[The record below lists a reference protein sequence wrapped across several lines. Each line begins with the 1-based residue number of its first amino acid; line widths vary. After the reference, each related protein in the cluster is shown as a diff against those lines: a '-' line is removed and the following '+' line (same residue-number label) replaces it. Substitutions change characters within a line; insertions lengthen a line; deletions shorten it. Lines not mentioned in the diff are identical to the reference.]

1 MALVLVVD
9 DDLSFR
15 FFLKALF
22 ETDGHEA
29 VAARNGAEG
38 LETARKRRPDLVVL
52 DVMMPGGGGLPMY
65 RAMQADPALRSVPV
79 IMLSGVGGATFAHGL
94 SMCQAADGGGRD
106 AEVNEPFAYVEKPPR
121 PDRLLELAHRALN
134 AAGNGTPEMA
144 GRPERAGRA
153 ERAER
158 AGRAGRAGRAEQAAW
173 TKQDGTGSPPDG
185 ISRKTGQAT
194 ASPRAATHD
203 AKENERMPY
212 KILVVDDDPYI
223 VKYMVDILSDNG
235 YATCSASDGSE
246 ALEVLQRERPDL
258 VTLDL
263 EMPNEWG
270 PRFYRKMTKE
280 DAFRDTPVI
289 VISGLSGIHLAI
301 RNAVASL
308 KKPFDPNRLLEII
321 RDTLEKRGELA
332 AEAPVTHQ

>member
-9 DDLSFR
+9 DELSFR

-29 VAARNGAEG
+29 VAARNGTEG
-38 LETARKRRPDLVVL
+38 LAAARTRRPDLVVL

-65 RAMQADPALRSVPV
+65 RAMQADPALRTVPV
-79 IMLSGVGGATFAHGL
+79 IMLSGVGGGTFAHGL
-94 SMCQAADGGGRD
+94 SLCAAAGEDVD
-106 AEVNEPFAYVEKPPR
+106 EPFAYVEKPPR
-121 PDRLLELAHRALN
+121 PDRLLELAHAALGG
-134 AAGNGTPEMA
+134 ARAGNRATERKQTGPEGPDA
-144 GRPERAGRA
+144 RFQRTGRTG
-153 ERAER
+153 
-158 AGRAGRAGRAEQAAW
+158 AA
-173 TKQDGTGSPPDG
+173 
-185 ISRKTGQAT
+185 A
-194 ASPRAATHD
+194 RAATND

-246 ALEVLQRERPDL
+246 ALEVLKRERPDL

-321 RDTLEKRGELA
+321 RETLEKRGELA
-332 AEAPVTHQ
+332 SGAPEAVQ

>member
-38 LETARKRRPDLVVL
+38 LETARRRRPDLVVL

-94 SMCQAADGGGRD
+94 SMCHAADGDGNT
-106 AEVNEPFAYVEKPPR
+106 EVNEPFAYVEKPPR
-121 PDRLLELAHRALN
+121 PDRLLELAHRALDGT
-134 AAGNGTPEMA
+134 GNGSA
-144 GRPERAGRA
+144 GPPERAKRA
-153 ERAER
+153 E
-158 AGRAGRAGRAEQAAW
+158 
-173 TKQDGTGSPPDG
+173 QDGTGSTPDG

-321 RDTLEKRGELA
+321 RETLEKRGELA
-332 AEAPVTHQ
+332 GEVPVTHQ

>member
-29 VAARNGAEG
+29 VVARNGAEG

-94 SMCQAADGGGRD
+94 SMCQAADSGRDGGRQGGGST
-106 AEVNEPFAYVEKPPR
+106 EMNEPFAYVEKPPR

-134 AAGNGTPEMA
+134 ATGNGTAKMA
-144 GRPERAGRA
+144 GQPERA
-153 ERAER
+153 E
-158 AGRAGRAGRAEQAAW
+158 
-173 TKQDGTGSPPDG
+173 QDGTGSPPDG

-246 ALEVLQRERPDL
+246 ALEVLKRERPDL

-332 AEAPVTHQ
+332 AEAPATHQ

>member
-1 MALVLVVD
+1 
-9 DDLSFR
+9 
-15 FFLKALF
+15 
-22 ETDGHEA
+22 
-29 VAARNGAEG
+29 
-38 LETARKRRPDLVVL
+38 
-52 DVMMPGGGGLPMY
+52 
-65 RAMQADPALRSVPV
+65 
-79 IMLSGVGGATFAHGL
+79 
-94 SMCQAADGGGRD
+94 
-106 AEVNEPFAYVEKPPR
+106 
-121 PDRLLELAHRALN
+121 
-134 AAGNGTPEMA
+134 
-144 GRPERAGRA
+144 
-153 ERAER
+153 
-158 AGRAGRAGRAEQAAW
+158 
-173 TKQDGTGSPPDG
+173 
-185 ISRKTGQAT
+185 
-194 ASPRAATHD
+194 
-203 AKENERMPY
+203 MPY

-332 AEAPVTHQ
+332 AEAPATHQ

>member
-79 IMLSGVGGATFAHGL
+79 IMLSGVGGASFAHGL
-94 SMCQAADGGGRD
+94 SMCQAADSGRDGGGIPV
-106 AEVNEPFAYVEKPPR
+106 VNEPFAYVEKPPR

-134 AAGNGTPEMA
+134 GIGNGAAKMMET
-144 GRPERAGRA
+144 PERAG
-153 ERAER
+153 
-158 AGRAGRAGRAEQAAW
+158 
-173 TKQDGTGSPPDG
+173 QDSTGSDPDG
-185 ISRKTGQAT
+185 ISQRAGQAT

-203 AKENERMPY
+203 AKEKERMPY

-332 AEAPVTHQ
+332 AEAPATHQ

>member
-38 LETARKRRPDLVVL
+38 LETAHKRRPDLVVL

-94 SMCQAADGGGRD
+94 SMCQTADGGRNGD
-106 AEVNEPFAYVEKPPR
+106 GSTEVNEPFAYVEKPPR

-134 AAGNGTPEMA
+134 GAGNGTAEMA
-144 GRPERAGRA
+144 GLTARA
-153 ERAER
+153 ERT
-158 AGRAGRAGRAEQAAW
+158 G
-173 TKQDGTGSPPDG
+173 QDGTGSDPGG

-246 ALEVLQRERPDL
+246 ALEVLKRERPDL

-321 RDTLEKRGELA
+321 RETLEKRGELA